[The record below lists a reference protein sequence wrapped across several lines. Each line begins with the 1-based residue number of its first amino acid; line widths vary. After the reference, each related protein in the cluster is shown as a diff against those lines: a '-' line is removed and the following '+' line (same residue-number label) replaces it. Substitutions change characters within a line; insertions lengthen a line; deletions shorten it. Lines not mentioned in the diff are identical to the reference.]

1 MDSTLEDLIRQR
13 AYFLWL
19 DDSAST
25 DATYFWLIAE
35 REVMA
40 EVAAHAATAGERAE
54 AAAPANRRSG
64 ENQEAR
70 RVNALVQLSPDAPY
84 EQTATG
90 IATG

>member
-1 MDSTLEDLIRQR
+1 MDSTLEELIRQR

-19 DDSAST
+19 DDSASN

-40 EVAAHAATAGERAE
+40 EVAAQAATAREHAE

-64 ENQEAR
+64 ENQEPR
-70 RVNALVQLSPDAPY
+70 RVNALVQLATGATY

>member
-40 EVAAHAATAGERAE
+40 EVAAQAATARERAQ
-54 AAAPANRRSG
+54 AAAPASRPSG
-64 ENQEAR
+64 ENKEPR
-70 RVNALVQLSPDAPY
+70 RINALVQLAPDAPY

>member
-40 EVAAHAATAGERAE
+40 EVAAQAATARERAE

-70 RVNALVQLSPDAPY
+70 RINALVQLSPDAPY
-84 EQTATG
+84 EHAATG